1 MDEVDKH
8 SNITKPHR
16 RQAYNVPKKE
26 VGHRGL
32 QSPPNATSTP
42 VFLLTS
48 RLFALFAHLH
58 RLCQPR
64 GILSMEE
71 FDFDAILADTPY
83 KTLYS
88 CIDSFPHSDL
98 PAELTTFSRQN
109 PSTTTL
115 SPLLDHC
122 LAKSKLPP
130 FHELLRLGVKPDE
143 HTVYAAACN
152 EDESFL
158 IALLNYGWPV
168 AHSLRRGQ
176 IPSLLW

>member
-1 MDEVDKH
+1 MFQKKKWKWGIADFKA
-8 SNITKPHR
+8 R
-16 RQAYNVPKKE
+16 RT
-26 VGHRGL
+26 
-32 QSPPNATSTP
+32 PPP
-42 VFLLTS
+42 LFLLS
-48 RLFALFAHLH
+48 PRLFALSAHLH

-109 PSTTTL
+109 PSTTL
-115 SPLLDHC
+115 SPLLYHC
-122 LAKSKLPP
+122 LAKCKLPP

-143 HTVYAAACN
+143 HFVYAAACN
-152 EDESFL
+152 EDERFL
-158 IALLNYGWPV
+158 IALLDYGWPV
-168 AHSLRRGQ
+168 DHSLRRGQ
-176 IPSLLW
+176 ISSLLW

>member
-8 SNITKPHR
+8 SNITKAHR

-26 VGHRGL
+26 VGHHG
-32 QSPPNATSTP
+32 PNATSTP

-58 RLCQPR
+58 RLRHPR
-64 GILSMEE
+64 GISSMEE

-109 PSTTTL
+109 PSTTL

-143 HTVYAAACN
+143 DIIYAAACN
-152 EDESFL
+152 EDERFL
-158 IALLNYGWPV
+158 IALLDYGWPV
-168 AHSLRRGQ
+168 DHSLRRGQ
-176 IPSLLW
+176 ISSLLW

>member
-1 MDEVDKH
+1 
-8 SNITKPHR
+8 
-16 RQAYNVPKKE
+16 
-26 VGHRGL
+26 
-32 QSPPNATSTP
+32 
-42 VFLLTS
+42 
-48 RLFALFAHLH
+48 
-58 RLCQPR
+58 
-64 GILSMEE
+64 MEE

-109 PSTTTL
+109 PSSTTL
-115 SPLLDHC
+115 SPLLYHC
-122 LAKSKLPP
+122 LESKLAP
-130 FHELLRLGVKPDE
+130 FDELLRLGVKPKE
-143 HTVYAAACN
+143 GIVYAAACN

-168 AHSLRRGQ
+168 DHSLRHGQ